1 MRPRMRMS
9 AATRRTRGVGTR
21 VILLSVTFHWRAS
34 PKVGPQ
40 SELNA
45 LIQLSKFD
53 LFFATMVILHSQILI
68 DISHSK
74 FVEALARRR
83 DT

>member
-1 MRPRMRMS
+1 MRMS

-45 LIQLSKFD
+45 LILSQNSICFSRT
-53 LFFATMVILHSQILI
+53 LVILHSQILI

>member
-1 MRPRMRMS
+1 MRMS

-45 LIQLSKFD
+45 LIVSKFD
-53 LFFATMVILHSQILI
+53 LFFAKRVILHSQILI